1 MRAKSYICRSYR
13 RKTGRGAF
21 LTTLPTPPTPILNRL
36 SLHYIGAN
44 SYLFVNGVETYKFKV
59 KDSEINT
66 TPLCLGNISTRISSD
81 NMKNA
86 ALYRYVCDFVVDYDN
101 ICVNVILDI
110 DKYLMKN
117 TI

>member
-1 MRAKSYICRSYR
+1 MRAKSYVWRIYR
-13 RKTGRGAF
+13 GKTGRGGAF
-21 LTTLPTPPTPILNRL
+21 LTPPILNRL

-66 TPLCLGNISTRISSD
+66 APLCLGNISTRISSD
-81 NMKNA
+81 NMKKA
-86 ALYRYVCDFVVDYDN
+86 ALYRYVCDFAVDYDN